1 MVKLLEN
8 TFRAINIG
16 LANEVALMC
25 DRLGLDV
32 WEVIEAAATKPYGFM
47 KFLPGPGLGGH
58 CIPVDPAYLAW
69 KMRSLNF
76 QARFIDLATEI
87 NGQMPRYVADRIN
100 DLLNRD
106 RVAVNGAKILI
117 LGVAYKSNVSDMRE
131 SPALDVMRLLAEKG
145 AELRYSDPHVQEIEL
160 DGRNHK
166 SADLTDDLLGEVDLA
181 VIITEHAGVDYERV
195 VARCSRIFDTRNA
208 TRDVATGREKIS
220 KL

>member
-1 MVKLLEN
+1 
-8 TFRAINIG
+8 
-16 LANEVALMC
+16 MC

-100 DLLNRD
+100 DLLNQD

-131 SPALDVMRLLAEKG
+131 SPALDVMRLLAHKG
-145 AELRYSDPHVQEIEL
+145 AELRYSDPHVQEIEI
-160 DGRNHK
+160 DGRTHK

-181 VIITEHAGVDYERV
+181 VVIKIGRASCRERV
-195 VARCSRIFDTRNA
+195 
-208 TRDVATGREKIS
+208 
-220 KL
+220 